1 MHAGFSALRRD
12 CPMNLKRKRKGELSA
27 EARED
32 VRRIAEMW
40 CDARRRFGTGGEFLF
55 GAFSAADCMYAPV
68 ATRFVSYEIEADPT
82 CAAYIAAIYR
92 LPAFRQWREAA
103 LAESWDYPATDNV
116 A

>member
-1 MHAGFSALRRD
+1 
-12 CPMNLKRKRKGELSA
+12 MNLKRKRKGEISA
-27 EARED
+27 EAREN

-68 ATRFVSYEIEADPT
+68 ATRFVSYEIETDPT

-92 LPAFRQWREAA
+92 LPAFQQWHEAA
-103 LAESWDYPATDNV
+103 LAESWDYPATDSV
-116 A
+116 P